1 MNIFNI
7 LLFIMLLFNVNSMK
21 PRVYIR
27 IPQYYTNVY
36 VNNFI
41 NERLLTNC
49 YGFVE
54 TEDMLLLKCWRN
66 NRLTNA
72 KIIIEPDRRQLESR
86 TYFDTN
92 IAFAGFAM

>member
-7 LLFIMLLFNVNSMK
+7 LLVIMLLFNVNANK

-27 IPQYYTNVY
+27 IPQYYTDVY

-41 NERLLTNC
+41 NEHLLTNC
-49 YGFVE
+49 YSFVE
-54 TEDMLLLKCWRN
+54 TKDMLLLKCWRN
-66 NRLTNA
+66 NKLTNA
-72 KIIIEPDRRQLESR
+72 KIIIEPDRNQIESR

-92 IAFAGFAM
+92 VAFAGLAM